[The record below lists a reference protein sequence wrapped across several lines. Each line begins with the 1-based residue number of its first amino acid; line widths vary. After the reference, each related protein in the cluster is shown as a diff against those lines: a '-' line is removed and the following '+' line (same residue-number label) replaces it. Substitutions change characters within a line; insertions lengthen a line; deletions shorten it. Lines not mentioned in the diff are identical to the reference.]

1 MKLVGI
7 TGGIGAGKSII
18 GKMLMSLGYPVFY
31 SDKEA
36 KELMTTSVEIQ
47 RNLIDLF
54 GQNAYQN
61 GELNRPFL
69 AQQIFADKSKI
80 QQMNNIVHPAVRE
93 HFNNWAKNQNSELVF
108 NEAAILFETGAY
120 KNFDYTILVTADESL
135 RISRVMARDN
145 ISEEEVRNRMSK
157 QWSDDKKVELANFV
171 ISNNE
176 NDLLIPQLNSILE
189 KLTI

>member
-1 MKLVGI
+1 
-7 TGGIGAGKSII
+7 
-18 GKMLMSLGYPVFY
+18 MLTSLGYPVFY

-36 KELMTTSVEIQ
+36 KHLMTTSSEI
-47 RNLIDLF
+47 RSKLIDLF
-54 GQNAYQN
+54 GKQAYLN

-80 QQMNNIVHPAVRE
+80 QQMNNIVHPAVRN
-93 HFNNWAKNQNSELVF
+93 HFSNWAKNQKSELVF

-135 RISRVMARDN
+135 RISRVMKRDN
-145 ISEEEVRNRMSK
+145 ISEGEVKERMSK
-157 QWSDDKKVELANFV
+157 QWSDDEKIKLASFV

-176 NDLLIPQLNSILE
+176 NDLLIPQLNTILQQ
-189 KLTI
+189 LTT

>member
-1 MKLVGI
+1 
-7 TGGIGAGKSII
+7 
-18 GKMLMSLGYPVFY
+18 MSLGYPVFY